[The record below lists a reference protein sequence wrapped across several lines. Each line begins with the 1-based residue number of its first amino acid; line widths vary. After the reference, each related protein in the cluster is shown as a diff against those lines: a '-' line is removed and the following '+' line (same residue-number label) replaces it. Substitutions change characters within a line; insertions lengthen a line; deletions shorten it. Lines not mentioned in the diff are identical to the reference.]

1 MRLFIYMLKRKGDI
15 AYDETAA
22 VIVRARSS
30 AKARK
35 LAATVR
41 GDEGELAWTCP
52 GRSSCRKLGEVTP
65 GARAD
70 EAVILRDF
78 KAG

>member
-1 MRLFIYMLKRKGDI
+1 MGLFIYLLTRKGDI

-22 VIVRARSS
+22 LVVRARSS
-30 AKARK
+30 VKARK
-35 LAATVR
+35 LAAAAH
-41 GDEGELAWTCP
+41 GDEGAITWTCS
-52 GRSSCRKLGEVTP
+52 GRSNCRKLGEATP